1 MVERIPLHLAERV
14 RLVILD
20 VDGVMTDGG
29 IYIGATASGEAI
41 ETKRYEITDGLGIH
55 LLQTS
60 GVQVAIV
67 TGRESE
73 SVRLRAVDLGVAEC
87 HQDASAAKLP
97 IVTRLLTR
105 LGIGWEEVAF
115 VGDDLADI
123 PVLKQAFRDGL
134 DIHAM
139 TASEMFGVPIKDMP
153 SEVRRRAKAINFG
166 IIYGISAF
174 GLANQLGIGREEAS
188 AYIKKY
194 FERFPGIRAYI
205 GETLTH
211 ARESGFTTTLFGRK
225 THFPRLRSNVQH
237 ERQGAERA
245 AINAPIQG
253 TAADIIKRAMAR
265 MGPALAAE
273 GLGDVR
279 MLMQVHDELV
289 FEVPEDDVDRAR
301 DVVRRVMESAAEPAV
316 KLSVPLGV
324 EVGVGPNWG
333 AAH

>member
-123 PVLKQAFRDGL
+123 PVLKRVGL
-134 DIHAM
+134 PVAV
-139 TASEMFGVPIKDMP
+139 ANAVP
-153 SEVRRRAKAINFG
+153 EVRALARWVTARRGGNGAI
-166 IIYGISAF
+166 
-174 GLANQLGIGREEAS
+174 REFSES
-188 AYIKKY
+188 
-194 FERFPGIRAYI
+194 
-205 GETLTH
+205 LLH
-211 ARESGFTTTLFGRK
+211 AR
-225 THFPRLRSNVQH
+225 
-237 ERQGAERA
+237 RQWA
-245 AINAPIQG
+245 
-253 TAADIIKRAMAR
+253 
-265 MGPALAAE
+265 
-273 GLGDVR
+273 
-279 MLMQVHDELV
+279 
-289 FEVPEDDVDRAR
+289 
-301 DVVRRVMESAAEPAV
+301 PAV
-316 KLSVPLGV
+316 ERYLAPREREV
-324 EVGVGPNWG
+324 E
-333 AAH
+333 